1 MAYIRERTHLSPT
14 TIENK
19 LLNGQIVVVVL
30 PNQGAQQIT
39 NVHARELSCC
49 YIDPVILQQLAHNNG
64 VTLAEQLAEFLPDQA
79 HIRSGDFGEILC
91 RQYLSENEG
100 SPRFPVYRWRNRSNK
115 NDSVR
120 GTDLVGYLMP
130 QPEPSDD
137 DLLYICEVKT
147 RSSTV
152 EPEIVQH
159 AYRGMEKDFASR
171 AANSLYFCQARL
183 AQDGLAEEAQRLA
196 RYTNPHRRPYKKKLV
211 AAVVHAD
218 ALWQDAFL
226 QVLPERH
233 NLKADV
239 EVLILRV
246 GDLAGWIDQVYAA
259 APQVADQDA
268 QSPN

>member
-1 MAYIRERTHLSPT
+1 MAYIRGRTQPVPT
-14 TIENK
+14 DVENK
-19 LLNGQIVVVVL
+19 LLDGEIVVVVL
-30 PNQGAQQIT
+30 PNRAAQEIT
-39 NVHARELSCC
+39 DIHAQELSRC
-49 YIDPVILQQLAHNNG
+49 YIDPAILQQLADNNG
-64 VTLAEQLAEFLPDQA
+64 ITLAEQLAEFLPDRA

-91 RQYLSENEG
+91 RQYLSETEG

-115 NDSVR
+115 NDTVR
-120 GTDLVGYLMP
+120 GTDLIGYLMARP
-130 QPEPSDD
+130 DPSDD
-137 DLLYICEVKT
+137 DILYICEVKT
-147 RSSTV
+147 RASTV
-152 EPEIVQH
+152 EPEIVQD
-159 AYRGMEKDFASR
+159 AYRDMEKDFASR

-233 NLKADV
+233 DLKADV

-246 GDLAGWIDQVYAA
+246 EDLAEWIDQVYAA
-259 APQVADQDA
+259 APEIVGQDA
-268 QSPN
+268 